1 MKIHMLLVFTLLCV
15 CITGCAEIEVPKA
28 DQILNAPLGDGP
40 LVKGMTKSQ
49 VVSIYGEP
57 KIKSTV
63 RSKEWAG
70 PREEWFY
77 SAQYTVL
84 PVNAGYLS
92 EDLYLYFDGEN
103 LTNIS
108 QKPLGKREQE
118 GAKDVEETLK

>member
-1 MKIHMLLVFTLLCV
+1 MKIHVLLVFTLLCV
-15 CITGCAEIEVPKA
+15 FVAGCAEIEVPKS
-28 DQILNAPLGDGP
+28 DQLLKAPLGDGP
-40 LVKGMTKSQ
+40 LVKGMTKYQ

-57 KIKSTV
+57 KLKSTV
-63 RSKEWAG
+63 RSSEWGG

-108 QKPLGKREQE
+108 QKPLGKRVQE
-118 GAKDVEETLK
+118 DAKDVEETVK